1 MTRTIFHLFVSVTA
15 LQLVEKQASSFLHV
29 IAFTSPKRSYH
40 YPSLQRSR
48 KEHTLSLSNTNEY
61 DEIEIEKASSKSTT
75 VRFSGRLK
83 ISTAPVS
90 LPKNNKQIISFFKE
104 NRNLLLS
111 KEGNIQVISS
121 PTESDMNNWKIKN
134 DLRFQSS
141 NNDNGVSGV
150 SALRMD
156 DDAFATKDEIVQVET
171 MIKFPG
177 LKTIAASI
185 LGARLVT
192 VDDSTDYD
200 DNDTAIT
207 FPEYQFTLLNSCN
220 KAEGLPPAVWIYNLL
235 TGNNKKTSNKNDM
248 TSSYTTV
255 KLERTNNDEYVFT
268 SKSSLEV
275 KINFPSTL
283 LKMLPFSTDT
293 LEERGSVAMQKALE
307 KEVGPNLERFRDV
320 YVKWINS

>member
-1 MTRTIFHLFVSVTA
+1 MTRGIFHLFVSVTA

-29 IAFTSPKRSYH
+29 TAFTSPKRPYH
-40 YPSLQRSR
+40 YASLQRRR
-48 KEHTLSLSNTNEY
+48 KKHTLSLSNTNEY

-75 VRFSGRLK
+75 VRFSGCLK

-90 LPKNNKQIISFFKE
+90 LPNKNNKQIRSFFRE

-121 PTESDMNNWKIKN
+121 PSENDMNNWKIKN
-134 DLRFQSS
+134 DLQFQNS

-150 SALRMD
+150 SSLRMD
-156 DDAFATKDEIVQVET
+156 DDEVVQVET
-171 MIKFPG
+171 MMKFPG
-177 LKTIAASI
+177 LKTIAASM
-185 LGARLVT
+185 LGTRLVT
-192 VDDSTDYD
+192 VNDSADY
-200 DNDTAIT
+200 DTAIK
-207 FPEYQFTLLNSCN
+207 FPEYQFTLLNSHN
-220 KAEGLPPAVWIYNLL
+220 KAEGLPPAVLIYSML
-235 TGNNKKTSNKNDM
+235 TGNKKKTSNKNVM

-283 LKMLPFSTDT
+283 LKMLPLSTDT
-293 LEERGSVAMQKALE
+293 LEERGSVVMQKALE